1 MKELKNFY
9 IFTIGQFVSQ
19 FGSSMTSYGLIL
31 WAYKQSGSVL
41 STSLLLISNILPK
54 MLLSYFAGNLTARY
68 NKKRIMLIT
77 DGIAAVL
84 SLGILGMLFLG
95 QLRLEYLYVINF
107 IFGVAD
113 SFQSNA
119 SAVTISNIVT
129 KEHYMKTS
137 GIRSF
142 FSSVSKIFYPITA
155 TFFYTIGGMQLIIV
169 MDLLT
174 FVFAFTTLLLFV
186 PIPDVTVIRD
196 MSFKEQCLLG
206 LRYMMKRRDILSL
219 IGFMGFVNLIAGIYS
234 SCLTPMVLA
243 RNGNN
248 DFQLGVVSSMI
259 GISGLFGSIFVS
271 KMQTNKKITQML
283 TIMGFSFL
291 ICNSM
296 LGIGRNYYIWT
307 IMVFVGNVFIPTVI
321 ANEDYIVRTIVPKE
335 MLGKVFAIRS
345 MFQYIAMMIGYFAA
359 GFLTDKILEP
369 FMSRPSRVQIM
380 LSKIVGSGSGSGI
393 ALIYLCISALGF
405 IGCILFKHKSSI
417 MSLENVES

>member
-9 IFTIGQFVSQ
+9 IFTIGQFISQ

-54 MLLSYFAGNLTARY
+54 MLLSYFAGNLTDHF
-68 NKKRIMLIT
+68 NKKRIMLIS
-77 DGIAAVL
+77 DAIAAVL
-84 SLGILGMLFLG
+84 SLGVLIMLFLG
-95 QLRLEYLYVINF
+95 HLRLEYLYLINF
-107 IFGVAD
+107 IFGITE

-119 SAVTISNIVT
+119 STVTLSSLVM
-129 KEHYMKTS
+129 KENYMKTS

-142 FSSVSKIFYPITA
+142 FSSVTKIFYPVTA

-186 PIPDVTVIRD
+186 PISDAIVRRD
-196 MSFKEQCLLG
+196 LSFKEQCLLG
-206 LRYMMKRRDILSL
+206 LRYMRKRKDILSL
-219 IGFMGFVNLIAGIYS
+219 ILFMGFVNLIAGIYS
-234 SCLTPMVLA
+234 SCLTPMILA

-259 GISGLFGSIFVS
+259 GISGLVGSVLVS
-271 KMQTNKKITQML
+271 KMKFTKKKITQML
-283 TIMGFSFL
+283 YIMGFSFL
-291 ICNSM
+291 VCNSM
-296 LGIGRNYYIWT
+296 LGYGRNYYIWT
-307 IMVFVGNVFIPTVI
+307 IMVFIGNLLIPTVI

-345 MFQYIAMMIGYFAA
+345 MFQYIAMTVGYFVA
-359 GFLTDKILEP
+359 GILTDQILEP
-369 FMSRPSRVQIM
+369 FMSRPSSVQIV
-380 LSKIVGSGSGSGI
+380 LSKIVGDGSGSGI
-393 ALIYLCISALGF
+393 ALIYLCISILGF
-405 IGCILFKHKSSI
+405 LGCVLFKKYSNI
-417 MSLENVES
+417 MSLDNVE